1 MGTKVKGLI
10 KGIKNISS
18 QIFGSYISL
27 NFFVYI
33 HDEKEQEIQIGQ
45 PTDVKHVAHI
55 GGDGPAV
62 ESPSWMRGFEA
73 SKESQSGP
81 LDKTGTMVETPQVKC
96 VSGDSTIRK
105 ARKDDSCHR
114 STRSVETSRELPL
127 LPRSTKNRRRSMD
140 NNMATETLSK
150 DSSSSQ
156 SRHTRRHHRGSRRS
170 QDQNTGD
177 DTKTDIPKRPSR
189 RIRKSK
195 ESLDDGPTRSF
206 AKSTTDD
213 SELGSD
219 DV

>member
-10 KGIKNISS
+10 RGIKNISS
-18 QIFGSYISL
+18 QIFEE
-27 NFFVYI
+27 
-33 HDEKEQEIQIGQ
+33 EKEQELQIGQ

-62 ESPSWMRGFEA
+62 ESPSWMKGFE
-73 SKESQSGP
+73 SKDSQSGP
-81 LDKTGTMVETPQVKC
+81 LEKSGAKGEAPQLKC
-96 VSGDSTIRK
+96 ISEDITHRK
-105 ARKDDSCHR
+105 ARKDDACHR
-114 STRSVETSRELPL
+114 STRSVETSGELPL

-140 NNMATETLSK
+140 NHNNNNNSNNIMASETK

-156 SRHTRRHHRGSRRS
+156 PRQPRRHHRGPRRS

-177 DTKTDIPKRPSR
+177 DPKLDIPKKSSR
-189 RIRKSK
+189 RIRKPIG
-195 ESLDDGPTRSF
+195 EGPTRSS

-219 DV
+219 DQ